1 MAIKKK
7 ECDPNK
13 IYEFNPQINIT
24 NIEIIEL
31 ANLIRIGIP
40 GDVLAN
46 ASENLK
52 KHFRTNNSEV
62 KPKVKIGRAHV

>member
-1 MAIKKK
+1 MATKKK

-13 IYEFNPQINIT
+13 LYEFNPQINIT

-31 ANLIRIGIP
+31 ANLIRIGVS

-46 ASENLK
+46 ASDNLK
-52 KHFRTNNSEV
+52 KHFRNHTSEAKSRV
-62 KPKVKIGRAHV
+62 KTKRAA